1 MHHLDVLFEKN
12 AASGSTDHEVQ
23 HPERGESQSSD
34 TGLAGRGGGVI
45 STATNRTYCH
55 LSKSQAESATQW
67 QIIAVEWIHEVR
79 LPSARAAGVW
89 SDDAVP
95 SNANPVK
102 MSRRARRLARCA
114 VHVQQPPFLRE
125 PALWGETDWLGCCR
139 LHELRRSCLWT

>member
-1 MHHLDVLFEKN
+1 MHHLDKLFEKN

-34 TGLAGRGGGVI
+34 TGLAGRGGVI

-95 SNANPVK
+95 SNANPLKIQDEPKSPPVGK
-102 MSRRARRLARCA
+102 MCGSCSTTAFPARAGF
-114 VHVQQPPFLRE
+114 V
-125 PALWGETDWLGCCR
+125 G
-139 LHELRRSCLWT
+139 